1 MGLFKILRVAKA
13 VGDLYST
20 DKQLEALQKAYRQ
33 QNRKF
38 RKHAENCENLQR
50 YPEVRY
56 CPECE
61 KIAQKTGSM
70 GVLHALQQEM
80 RLRNTPAMMD
90 VFSEDQIIEAAL
102 SKWSEDP
109 SREEPKS
116 VEIGNTTHD
125 WVRVS
130 INLDGGWGS
139 VKVEGS
145 PKDKRLWAEEP
156 EIRSHSD
163 RQKIL
168 NKIMYGGLED

>member
-33 QNRKF
+33 KNKKF
-38 RKHAENCENLQR
+38 RKHVENCANLQR
-50 YPEVRY
+50 YPEVI

-61 KIAQKTGSM
+61 KIAQKTGSTW
-70 GVLHALQQEM
+70 ALFGIQHEM

-90 VFSEDQIIEAAL
+90 VFSEDEIIEAAL

-145 PKDKRLWAEEP
+145 PKDKSLWAEEP

-163 RQKIL
+163 KQKIL